1 MKEGKVM
8 IDKPINDDKTIA
20 GGGIGTM
27 LVGRYHILCQLGE
40 GGMGSDVSFSLSS
53 YNDNES
59 LALFQFPQT
68 HERIDLFTRVCKQIV
83 GSYRKRGIR
92 IKEDGQ
98 R

>member
-1 MKEGKVM
+1 MLAV
-8 IDKPINDDKTIA
+8 IRIFKPINEQRK
-20 GGGIGTM
+20 
-27 LVGRYHILCQLGE
+27 
-40 GGMGSDVSFSLSS
+40 DVSFSLSS
-53 YNDNES
+53 YNDNKS